1 MLEIL
6 NFLGGTL
13 PIWAGIALAVSVR
26 NSRKYDAQG
35 WEIKK

>member
-13 PIWAGIALAVSVR
+13 PLWAGIALAVSVR
-26 NSRKYDAQG
+26 NSYKYDDQG
-35 WEIKK
+35 WETKK